1 MYSPRNKK
9 ENLTKVT
16 LSFLFLKLVLVN
28 FIFAD
33 GIRILSLYDYL
44 GLSKGN
50 SLASKLY
57 LLYINDLLDDDI
69 DVSTMT
75 FM

>member
-33 GIRILSLYDYL
+33 GIRILSLYGYL